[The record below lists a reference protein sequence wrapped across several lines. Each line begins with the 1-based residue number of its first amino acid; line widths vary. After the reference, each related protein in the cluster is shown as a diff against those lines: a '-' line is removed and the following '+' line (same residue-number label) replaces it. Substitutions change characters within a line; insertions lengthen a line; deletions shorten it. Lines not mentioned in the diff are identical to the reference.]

1 MRSPAAIPE
10 PLPRSTRARVPRIPL
25 VGAEKT
31 CAGTVGTTAHG
42 SRSRPAQAPERA
54 KREMAYAAALPRL
67 FGTRGRRV
75 TLLCLAVLLVDQ
87 VSKAIRPTG
96 TFTVNAGGA
105 AILPSFLGDALWR
118 SPTIGAAC
126 DTVDTVL
133 LLAALGRVRR
143 LTNTWQRTA
152 ATAVLAGLLS
162 NLVDR
167 LGGSS
172 VFHPG
177 LPRGSIDWIPV
188 PAWPTA
194 RTNIA
199 DVIIAL
205 GVLALLYHPARHALL
220 AVHDLARRTRAA
232 QLGAATVGLIAVAIW
247 TTMWQANRNTMEHHP
262 TPQSET
268 FAQCATSYPSDGM
281 DWVSYRPTA
290 GPPPYHPPTP
300 QQTVPRCAK
309 TTPTEI
315 PQCAQ
320 ARAKLRLPHT
330 SGPESP
336 RPGLGPGGCGDRI
349 GPGHADRRGGRQGG
363 SRRYGPLRRQRLG
376 RTRTRRRGQ
385 RRVLLQHPLLQR
397 PNSAPGS
404 APISSASTHRSSAAS
419 ASRSSPT
426 PASGMCTS
434 PRCQTASSPSSGA
447 TASSA
452 RPGKASRTRSTRPT
466 GWPTPARS
474 SGVTSPRPSGRSTC
488 PASPTARRATARPDG
503 LPRRY

>member
-1 MRSPAAIPE
+1 
-10 PLPRSTRARVPRIPL
+10 
-25 VGAEKT
+25 
-31 CAGTVGTTAHG
+31 
-42 SRSRPAQAPERA
+42 
-54 KREMAYAAALPRL
+54 MAYAAALPRL

-397 PNSAPGS
+397 HQLRAGIRADLLGQHASVQRGVSLPVFADAGVGDVHIATVPNGQLALFGGYRFLGQTRQGVAYPLDPPDWLAHACSIVRRDLTPTEWAVYLPGQS
-404 APISSASTHRSSAAS
+404 Y
-419 ASRSSPT
+419 
-426 PASGMCTS
+426 
-434 PRCQTASSPSSGA
+434 
-447 TASSA
+447 
-452 RPGKASRTRSTRPT
+452 RPT
-466 GWPTPARS
+466 CNG
-474 SGVTSPRPSGRSTC
+474 
-488 PASPTARRATARPDG
+488 
-503 LPRRY
+503 

>member
-1 MRSPAAIPE
+1 MRSPVAISE
-10 PLPRSTRARVPRIPL
+10 PLPRSTSARVPRIPP
-25 VGAEKT
+25 AMAAKT
-31 CAGTVGTTAHG
+31 CAGTVGITGHG
-42 SRSRPAQAPERA
+42 GRSGPAEAPERA
-54 KREMAYAAALPRL
+54 RSCLVRAASLARL

-75 TLLCLAVLLVDQ
+75 ALLCLAVLLVDQ
-87 VSKAIRPTG
+87 VSKAIRPAG

-172 VFHPG
+172 VFHAG

-194 RTNIA
+194 RANIA

-205 GVLALLYHPARHALL
+205 GVLALIYHPARHALL
-220 AVHDLARRTRAA
+220 AVHDLARRSRAA
-232 QLGAATVGLIAVAIW
+232 HLGAAAAGLIAVAIW
-247 TTMWQANRNTMEHHP
+247 TTMWQANRNTMEHRP
-262 TPQSET
+262 TNQSET
-268 FAQCATSYPSDGM
+268 FAQCTTSYPSDGM

-290 GPPPYHPPTP
+290 GPPAYRPPTA
-300 QQTVPRCAK
+300 QQTVPGCAK

-315 PQCAQ
+315 PQGAQ
-320 ARAKLRLPHT
+320 ARAKLRLPDA

-336 RPGLGPGGCGDRI
+336 RPGLGPGECGDRI
-349 GPGHADRRGGRQGG
+349 GPGHADRRGGLQGG
-363 SRRYGPLRRQRLG
+363 SRRYGPPDLRDRGAAG
-376 RTRTRRRGQ
+376 RNRANDPFITSGFDDG
-385 RRVLLQHPLLQR
+385 RVACDEQL
-397 PNSAPGS
+397 
-404 APISSASTHRSSAAS
+404 
-419 ASRSSPT
+419 
-426 PASGMCTS
+426 
-434 PRCQTASSPSSGA
+434 
-447 TASSA
+447 
-452 RPGKASRTRSTRPT
+452 
-466 GWPTPARS
+466 
-474 SGVTSPRPSGRSTC
+474 
-488 PASPTARRATARPDG
+488 
-503 LPRRY
+503 